1 MGWGNPAVGRL
12 TSPFGYRVHPV
23 FSVLGVH
30 AGQDIANRCGTPV
43 HSAADGTVAYVG
55 NSFQGRTGNQV
66 VITHGDGVVT
76 RYGHLL
82 SGSTLVKVGDA
93 VAAGQQVA
101 SMGGD
106 AGVDPAGAGIS
117 TGCHLHFEVN
127 ENNGLTP
134 VDPVQFLALRG
145 VALGVDLPPPPPEP
159 SGPSFVLTAFDRG
172 RIEDVIGTKGR
183 VAAVRQLG

>member
-1 MGWGNPAVGRL
+1 MGRL

-30 AGQDIANRCGTPV
+30 YGQDIANQCGTPV
-43 HSAADGTVAYVG
+43 HAAAAGTVAYVG

-82 SGSTLVKVGDA
+82 SGSTLVKVGDT
-93 VAAGQQVA
+93 VTAGQQVA
-101 SMGGD
+101 AIGGD
-106 AGVDPAGAGIS
+106 AGMDPVGAGVS

-127 ENNGLTP
+127 GDNGMTP
-134 VDPVQFLALRG
+134 VDPVEFLAMRG
-145 VALGVDLPPPPPEP
+145 VALGVDLPPPPPAP
-159 SGPSFVLTAFDRG
+159 SGPAFVLTEFDRG
-172 RIEDVIGTKGR
+172 RIQDTIGTKGR
-183 VAAVRQLG
+183 VTAVRQLG